1 MTSGYVAITGKPNVG
16 KSTLLNT
23 LFNRKVAI
31 TSPKPQT
38 TRNQIHAIYE
48 KENLKIEFIDTPGW
62 HEPRFKFDK
71 FLNSEIKSSYKIADV
86 VLLLIDLT
94 RPIDAE
100 DEQVIK
106 TIKDYKNEKVILV
119 LTKSDLSSET
129 KSSEY
134 RSKIANQINLV
145 DTVTISS
152 KKGVGLEELLAVIG
166 KHLPNEDKLLTHVD
180 NENFTISEIIR
191 EQVIFNT
198 KQELPYATG
207 VYVELNQYDKFTNTL
222 NIQAVIVVEKESQKP
237 IIIGKNG
244 SMIKK
249 IGTIARKELLKIYD
263 ATVHLKL
270 FVKVQK
276 EWRNNEKFL
285 SDIGYSNK

>member
-1 MTSGYVAITGKPNVG
+1 
-16 KSTLLNT
+16 
-23 LFNRKVAI
+23 
-31 TSPKPQT
+31 
-38 TRNQIHAIYE
+38 
-48 KENLKIEFIDTPGW
+48 
-62 HEPRFKFDK
+62 
-71 FLNSEIKSSYKIADV
+71 
-86 VLLLIDLT
+86 LLIDLT

-276 EWRNNEKFL
+276 E
-285 SDIGYSNK
+285 